1 MWFAS
6 LITLISHPEVGIWS
20 QLAPQDWDKKVELL
34 FSFIWM
40 FSLITVKNISI
51 PKSLNALYLN
61 AQAAIA
67 SSIFCLS
74 VAAIPN
80 SLSDWG
86 KRDQWFIT
94 LQVTKNKGFDS
105 RFFGLER
112 AKPAAAWVKRERR
125 GAKPKAGP
133 QKRFYLKQH
142 LVIEGITRTQ
152 KTPFWTNWMEPNI
165 KG

>member
-20 QLAPQDWDKKVELL
+20 QPVSQDWDKKVELL

-40 FSLITVKNISI
+40 FSLITVKNIST

-74 VAAIPN
+74 VVAIPN
-80 SLSDWG
+80 SLSDLG

-94 LQVTKNKGFDS
+94 LQVTKNKGSDS
-105 RFFGLER
+105 KFFSLDR
-112 AKPAAAWVKRERR
+112 AKPAAAWVERGRR
-125 GAKPKAGP
+125 GAKHKP
-133 QKRFYLKQH
+133 QKCFDLKQH
-142 LVIEGITRTQ
+142 LIMEGIMRT
-152 KTPFWTNWMEPNI
+152 
-165 KG
+165 